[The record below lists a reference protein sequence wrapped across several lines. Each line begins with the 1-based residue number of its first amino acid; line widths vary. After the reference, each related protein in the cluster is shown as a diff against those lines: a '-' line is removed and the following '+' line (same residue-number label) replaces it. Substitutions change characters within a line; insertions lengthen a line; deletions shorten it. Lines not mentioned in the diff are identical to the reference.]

1 MFRTFRLFPEVGE
14 RGGVS
19 AAFHRVAMLDS
30 NQAAERVA
38 ALVER
43 LCPNHGVPTAMLS
56 AAIDASRYWVAMYHP
71 TKLPGVDLATRVAPL
86 ARDGPLAQFTF
97 DSRRCIARTHY
108 EAEIAWQWTN
118 RIWMQRCRQQ
128 DLDSGKILPCDK
140 EDMEAKWE
148 QLAQHAE
155 MKLSEAGRRLIP
167 IIVAGWS
174 QALGLSSS
182 SSSAFDLQLERI
194 YQVSS
199 HERVRNEYTHIRLL
213 EDISKSGL
221 VQSAAASSPISTSPP
236 TRKVG
241 VAREF
246 LDQVYNRR
254 STSAGSD
261 SAGLED
267 VLRFVKATG
276 TTEDAVDPKGHAQF
290 VVKQLQDCPLMPN
303 EELPTT
309 VEGTH
314 ARHLR
319 IWKSRAWS
327 LGYLHWLLVQHIK
340 QAPSTLRARV
350 AEMFSD

>member
-1 MFRTFRLFPEVGE
+1 
-14 RGGVS
+14 
-19 AAFHRVAMLDS
+19 
-30 NQAAERVA
+30 
-38 ALVER
+38 
-43 LCPNHGVPTAMLS
+43 
-56 AAIDASRYWVAMYHP
+56 
-71 TKLPGVDLATRVAPL
+71 
-86 ARDGPLAQFTF
+86 
-97 DSRRCIARTHY
+97 
-108 EAEIAWQWTN
+108 
-118 RIWMQRCRQQ
+118 
-128 DLDSGKILPCDK
+128 
-140 EDMEAKWE
+140 MEAKWE

-174 QALGLSSS
+174 QALGLTSSS
-182 SSSAFDLQLERI
+182 SCAFDLQLERI

-213 EDISKSGL
+213 DDISKSSL
-221 VQSAAASSPISTSPP
+221 ARSAAPSSTSPS
-236 TRKVG
+236 TREAS

-261 SAGLED
+261 LAGLED

-276 TTEDAVDPKGHAQF
+276 TTVSGTAAGTEDAIDPKVHAQF

-303 EELPTT
+303 EDLPTT
-309 VEGTH
+309 VGETH

-340 QAPSTLRARV
+340 QAPSTLNV
-350 AEMFSD
+350 